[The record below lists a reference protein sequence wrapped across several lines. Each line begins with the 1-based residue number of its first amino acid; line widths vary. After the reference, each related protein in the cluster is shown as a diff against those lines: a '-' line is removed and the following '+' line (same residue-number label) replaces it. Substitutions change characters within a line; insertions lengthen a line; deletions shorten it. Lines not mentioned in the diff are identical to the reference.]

1 MYQKFAVAEEIEHNT
16 SQKKTV
22 NSKIMGFY
30 LFCFLPLHEVHTP
43 DLIWVSKYYLLW
55 KCNKNMNNLS
65 MTFAVRLFSAG
76 SGIHDF
82 TSLIIAANG

>member
-1 MYQKFAVAEEIEHNT
+1 MIQKICGYSLLFYQSMYQKFAVAEEIEHNI

-43 DLIWVSKYYLLW
+43 DLIWVSKYYLL
-55 KCNKNMNNLS
+55 
-65 MTFAVRLFSAG
+65 
-76 SGIHDF
+76 
-82 TSLIIAANG
+82 